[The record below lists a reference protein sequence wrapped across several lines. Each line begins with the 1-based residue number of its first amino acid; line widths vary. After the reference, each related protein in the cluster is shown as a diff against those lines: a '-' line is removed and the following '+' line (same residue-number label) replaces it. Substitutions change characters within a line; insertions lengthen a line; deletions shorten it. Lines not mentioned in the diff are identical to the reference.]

1 MLTIYRRH
9 KKGCRHRSLGRKY
22 RHCQCPIWADGILAG
37 VEIRESLKLR
47 DWQRASEIVRE
58 WEANGRRAPEP
69 TPDPMTVKEA
79 CDKFVADGEARG
91 LRPTTLYKYR
101 LLFRQLQ
108 DFAKSKGVR
117 FICECDLDFLRE
129 FRGSWPNRNMAAR
142 KKLEALRAFC
152 RFAHDS
158 GWLATNPATKL
169 KPPRV
174 IDHPTM
180 PLTRNEF
187 TSLLTACDQ
196 YPDKLNSV
204 RIRALVLLLRHS
216 GLRITDAVTLP
227 RDRITNG
234 KLFLYTAK
242 TGTPVYCPLP
252 PFLLTALE
260 AIPSANQYFFWTGA
274 SKPKS
279 TVGNWQRALKRL
291 FVLAEVPTGHAHR
304 LRDTFAIEL
313 LLAGVPMERVSML
326 LGHSSIRVTEKHYS
340 PWVRARQDQLEEDV
354 RRTWSGDVQGTSEVR
369 AETGPI
375 N

>member
-9 KKGCRHRSLGRKY
+9 RKCCKHRLQGRKY
-22 RHCQCPIWADGILAG
+22 RHCQCSIWIDGILAG
-37 VEIRESLKLR
+37 AEIRESLKIR

-58 WEANGRRAPEP
+58 WEANGRRTIEQ
-69 TPDPMTVKEA
+69 PDPMTVKDA
-79 CDKFVADGEARG
+79 CDKFIADGEARG
-91 LRPTTLYKYR
+91 LRNTTLYKYR

-108 DFAKSKGVR
+108 DFAKTKGLR
-117 FICECDLDFLRE
+117 FLYECDLDFLRL
-129 FRGSWPNRNMAAR
+129 FRGSWPNHNMAAR

-158 GWLATNPATKL
+158 GWLATNPVTKL
-169 KPPRV
+169 KPPRI
-174 IDHPTM
+174 IDRPTM

-187 TSLLTACDQ
+187 TSLLAACDK
-196 YPDKLNSV
+196 YPDKLNAV
-204 RIRALVLLLRHS
+204 RLRALVLLLRHS

-227 RDRITNG
+227 RDRITDG

-260 AIPSANQYFFWTGA
+260 AIPTANNYFFWTGA

-304 LRDTFAIEL
+304 LRDTFATEL

-340 PWVRARQDQLEEDV
+340 PWVRARQNQLEDDV
-354 RRTWSGDVQGTSEVR
+354 RRTWSGEEGTSEVHR
-369 AETGPI
+369 ETGRV

>member
-9 KKGCRHRSLGRKY
+9 RKGCAHRNEGRTY
-22 RHCQCPIWADGILAG
+22 RRCQCPIWLDGILAG
-37 VEIRESLKLR
+37 VEIRESLKIR
-47 DWQRASEIVRE
+47 DWQRAQETVRE
-58 WEANGRRAPEP
+58 WEANGRRGTEQKAE
-69 TPDPMTVKEA
+69 PMTVKEA
-79 CDKFVADGEARG
+79 CDKFIADAEARG

-108 DFAKSKGVR
+108 DFAGSNGVR
-117 FICECDLDFLRE
+117 FLCECDVDFLRL

-142 KKLEALRAFC
+142 KKLESLRAFC

-169 KPPRV
+169 KPPRI
-174 IDHPTM
+174 IDRPTM

-187 TSLLTACDQ
+187 TSLLAACDK
-196 YPDKLNSV
+196 YPDKLNAV
-204 RIRALVLLLRHS
+204 RLRALVLLLRYS

-227 RDRITNG
+227 RDRITDG
-234 KLFLYTAK
+234 KLFLFTAK
-242 TGTPVYCPLP
+242 TGTAVYCPLP
-252 PFLLTALE
+252 PFLLNALE
-260 AIPSANQYFFWTGA
+260 AIPTIGNHFFWTGA

-279 TVGNWQRALKRL
+279 SVGNWQRALKRL

-326 LGHSSIRVTEKHYS
+326 LGHQSIRVTERHYS
-340 PWVRARQDQLEEDV
+340 PWVRARQEQLEEDV
-354 RRTWSGDVQGTSEVR
+354 RRTWSPEMKGTPQVHR
-369 AETGPI
+369 ETHRV